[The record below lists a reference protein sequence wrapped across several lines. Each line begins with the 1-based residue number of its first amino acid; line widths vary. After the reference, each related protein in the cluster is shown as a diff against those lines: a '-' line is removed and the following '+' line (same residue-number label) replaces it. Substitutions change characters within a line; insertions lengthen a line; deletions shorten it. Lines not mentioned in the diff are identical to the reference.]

1 MLVLPLDSPGSLLQ
15 GICLVVVYNVSRSLF
30 CDRVYV
36 SSKVYSSQDNLV
48 LSTELIMHT
57 GHSRWLLKLPF
68 RAVALSQSE

>member
-1 MLVLPLDSPGSLLQ
+1 MLVLPLDLPGSLLQ

-57 GHSRWLLKLPF
+57 GHYVSPF
-68 RAVALSQSE
+68 AERMTSSKAN